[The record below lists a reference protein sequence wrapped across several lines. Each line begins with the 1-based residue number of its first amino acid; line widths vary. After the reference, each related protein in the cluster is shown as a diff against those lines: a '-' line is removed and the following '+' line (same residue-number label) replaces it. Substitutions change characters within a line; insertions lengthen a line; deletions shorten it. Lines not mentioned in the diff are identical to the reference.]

1 MKKKLQRSLLFNR
14 VLSLALAFAMLL
26 SVMPVIHAHA
36 AEGDTT
42 VYLKPNANWLT
53 DNARFAIYYFEGSAN
68 GWTDMEP
75 AGEDGYFRGVV
86 PAGYSTIIFCRMNP
100 GATENNWDNKWNQ
113 TSDLTL
119 PTDGANCYTVPEGT
133 WGER

>member
-53 DNARFAIYYFEGSAN
+53 NNARFAI
-68 GWTDMEP
+68 
-75 AGEDGYFRGVV
+75 
-86 PAGYSTIIFCRMNP
+86 
-100 GATENNWDNKWNQ
+100 
-113 TSDLTL
+113 
-119 PTDGANCYTVPEGT
+119 
-133 WGER
+133 